1 MKGTIARGAGGS
13 GRREFIRGAA
23 AALSFAGMGGCASGR
38 GGGRL
43 PRATRGVVVSAKNLS
58 GAFDWP
64 RLAREAGLTTVAT
77 HIGPEDVLPF
87 MKSDLG
93 RRFTE
98 ACAANGIAVEHEL
111 NAMDWLLPRDRF
123 DREPALFR
131 MNAKGERERKSNCC
145 VSNPHAIEIVAERA
159 VEVAKVCRSTTGRY
173 YYWFTD
179 NGDLCRCPKC
189 RDLSGADQATIV
201 ENAIVR
207 ALRREIDPEAT
218 LSHLAY
224 LTTLA
229 TPKAVAPDPAL
240 FLEFAP
246 IRRWHRTTK
255 REPLTEDG
263 EYLSRLD
270 DLLTVFPAATAQVL
284 EYWLDESLF
293 CGWKKPLVRIPWDAE
308 RTCAE
313 VAAYAKRG
321 IRHFTTFAVSVD
333 DDYVKDFGVDSLSCV
348 KEYGRI
354 LKEVLR

>member
-1 MKGTIARGAGGS
+1 MNKGIPFRS
-13 GRREFIRGAA
+13 CCVGRRDFLRGAA
-23 AALSFAGMGGCASGR
+23 AVSMAGFGGCALCRCVGCA
-38 GGGRL
+38 
-43 PRATRGVVVSAKNLS
+43 PAATRGVVVSAKNLS

-64 RLAREAGLTTVAT
+64 RLAREAGLTTIAT

-111 NAMDWLLPRDRF
+111 HAMDYLLPRHFF
-123 DREPALFR
+123 DREPELFR

-145 VSNPHAIEIVAERA
+145 VSNPRAIEIVAERA
-159 VEVAKVCRSTTGRY
+159 VEVAKVCRPTTGRY
-173 YYWFTD
+173 YSWFTD
-179 NGDLCRCPKC
+179 NGDLCHCPKC

-207 ALRREIDPEAT
+207 ALRREIDPGAT

-224 LTTLA
+224 LTTLD
-229 TPKAVAPDPAL
+229 TPKAVRPDPAL

-246 IRRWHRTTK
+246 IRRWNRTTK
-255 REPLTEDG
+255 REPLTEGG

-270 DLLTVFPAATAQVL
+270 DLLTVFPASTAQVL
-284 EYWLDESLF
+284 EYWLDASLF
-293 CGWKKPLVRIPWDAE
+293 CGWKKPLVRIPWNAE
-308 RTCAE
+308 KTRAE

-333 DDYVKDFGVDSLSCV
+333 DDYIKEFGPDSLGCV
-348 KEYGRI
+348 GEYGRI
-354 LKEVLR
+354 LREMING

>member
-1 MKGTIARGAGGS
+1 MFGGISTINGAG
-13 GRREFIRGAA
+13 RRDFIHGVA
-23 AALSFAGMGGCASGR
+23 AALSYACLGGCVVRHGTVR
-38 GGGRL
+38 T
-43 PRATRGVVVSAKNLS
+43 PFATRGVVVSARNLS

-64 RLAREAGLTTVAT
+64 RLAREAGLTTIAT

-87 MKSDLG
+87 MKGDFG

-98 ACAANGIAVEHEL
+98 SCAANGIAVEHEL
-111 NAMDWLLPRDRF
+111 HAMDYLLPRDRF
-123 DREPALFR
+123 DREPTLFR

-159 VEVAKVCRSTTGRY
+159 VEVAKVCRPTTGRY
-173 YYWFTD
+173 YYWLTD
-179 NGDLCRCPKC
+179 NGDICRCPKC
-189 RDLSGADQATIV
+189 RDLSGADQSMIV

-207 ALRREIDPEAT
+207 ALRREVDPGAT

-224 LTTLA
+224 LTTLD
-229 TPKAVAPDPAL
+229 TPKAVTPDPAL

-246 IRRWHRTTK
+246 FRRWHRTT
-255 REPLTEDG
+255 RRDPLTEGG

-293 CGWKKPLVRIPWDAE
+293 CGWKKPLVRIPWDEA
-308 RTCAE
+308 RTRAE

-333 DDYVKDFGVDSLSCV
+333 DDYVKDFGADSLFCV

-354 LKEVLR
+354 LKEVLG